1 MIPAT
6 TAADP
11 PASPVRRRGGAVA
24 VFAGAATVAALTG
37 CSLSPAESSG
47 PQMVGHAIAAELEAM
62 PGVEAVTVERA
73 QSTGLVDLDV
83 RISPQAT
90 GEQIGDI
97 GVAASVFPESEFS
110 AGSYPGDVELSL
122 GRSLFS
128 YFSLAGEQALREQL
142 GYWHGLVSAGLET
155 VNVRTHTP
163 QPPPEPPQ
171 SGPVASGLEASGPQ
185 QTPGGFTLSNSR
197 LGRFVSIALPE
208 GLDAAGATALLDAA
222 RAVPDPGAAG
232 GVWVVAGVTDS
243 SRGQF
248 ASPEFPSS
256 EDLRVFTDMTGVFEG
271 LGAPG
276 TLQFTLDREASP
288 QAVLDVAAFDGS
300 LEGVPQQRAE
310 PVFRDTLAWQQLK
323 RAVARLDSTGL
334 DFGVSIMSNP
344 LADASNFQLEV
355 RVIDCTFVPDRR
367 WNELSRE
374 LSEAWLLAREAR
386 EPGSTASGGCAV
398 GR

>member
-1 MIPAT
+1 M
-6 TAADP
+6 
-11 PASPVRRRGGAVA
+11 
-24 VFAGAATVAALTG
+24 FAGAAAIAALTG

-47 PQMVGHAIAAELEAM
+47 PQTVGHAIAAELEAM

-90 GEQIGDI
+90 GAQIGDI
-97 GVAASVFPESEFS
+97 GAAAAAFPESEFS
-110 AGSYPGDVELSL
+110 AGSYPGEVELSL

-128 YFSLAGEQALREQL
+128 YFSLAGEQALRDQL
-142 GYWHGLVSAGLET
+142 GYWHGLVSTGLET

-163 QPPPEPPQ
+163 QPPAQPEPAQSEPVQ
-171 SGPVASGLEASGPQ
+171 SGQDASGSP

-197 LGRFVSIALPE
+197 LGRFVSVALPE

-276 TLQFTLDREASP
+276 TLQFSLDRQASP

-355 RVIDCTFVPDRR
+355 RVVDCTFVPDRR
-367 WNELSRE
+367 WSELSRE
-374 LSEAWLLAREAR
+374 LSEAWLHAREAR
-386 EPGSTASGGCAV
+386 EPGSTVSGGCAV
-398 GR
+398 GG